1 MYEELTHL
9 RVSPESEV
17 PYIYKRLDTQ
27 KDLPLD
33 QRTYQLR
40 IPVSGS
46 KGVRKSLRTSDRELY
61 IQRSEEEV
69 LELRVLIRQGVTPSK
84 VTVEEF
90 VKKFLKTKEVLIRQ
104 EWEGKIDRGLK
115 SITKGRYGLI

>member
-1 MYEELTHL
+1 
-9 RVSPESEV
+9 
-17 PYIYKRLDTQ
+17 
-27 KDLPLD
+27 
-33 QRTYQLR
+33 
-40 IPVSGS
+40 
-46 KGVRKSLRTSDRELY
+46 
-61 IQRSEEEV
+61 
-69 LELRVLIRQGVTPSK
+69 